1 MSRIEET
8 YKELQEKKKRKR
20 ELAASFKDELKA
32 SAEYERLAEEMKMLR
47 EKKKGIENDIKSRS
61 LGDARKLEELSLEI
75 RSEEELLSDLSLNAY
90 LSGEKVE
97 IADEYSNTWVPHFRV
112 TFKKR

>member
-8 YKELQEKKKRKR
+8 YRELQEKKKERK

-32 SAEYERLAEEMKMLR
+32 SSEYERLCEELKTLR
-47 EKKKGIENDIKSRS
+47 GKKKGIENDIKSRS
-61 LGDARKLEELSLEI
+61 LGDARKLEELALEI

-97 IADEYSNTWVPHFRV
+97 IADEYSNTWVPHFKV
-112 TFKKR
+112 TFRKR